1 MLNEI
6 LKKIG
11 RINCTL
17 RRLLNIRA
25 YLLVPVSL
33 SVFSHKQLNKSFF
46 LNLTLFFKWH
56 NLNDSADNLNFMI
69 MTWRFKFQKWRLSFI
84 NLAKSRHWLNP
95 LILVDTLQDHHLHT
109 VGLDKEQFDSLV
121 FTRLPFADTLILT
134 FYRFQ
139 KYIVWHYYGMHAFM
153 RLLCTTFLC
162 FFLFLLKDNTYT
174 VFTFLLLKPRQSACC
189 TIKKNNSTDKKG
201 KQWVY

>member
-1 MLNEI
+1 
-6 LKKIG
+6 
-11 RINCTL
+11 
-17 RRLLNIRA
+17 
-25 YLLVPVSL
+25 
-33 SVFSHKQLNKSFF
+33 
-46 LNLTLFFKWH
+46 
-56 NLNDSADNLNFMI
+56 MI

-201 KQWVY
+201 KQKQWVY